1 MDQQMIARMLKKLV
15 DEEYS
20 LDESAKYEGETVEYL
35 IDTLDDRRK
44 LNVQL
49 IGLLEIMLKGGEQHA
64 A

>member
-1 MDQQMIARMLKKLV
+1 MDQQMLAHMLKKLV

-20 LDESAKYEGETVEYL
+20 LDESAKYGETQEYL
-35 IDTLDDRRK
+35 LDTLDDRRK

>member
-1 MDQQMIARMLKKLV
+1 MDEQTMKKLLKQLV

-20 LDESAKYEGETVEYL
+20 LDESAKYGETQEYL
-35 IDTLDDRRK
+35 MDTLDDRRK
-44 LNVQL
+44 LNVKL